1 MPVISPTI
9 PSTIP
14 STPSSMSSS
23 MSSLPRIKFLLE
35 PTSDAWIEQTLANM
49 ETILLD
55 HAHCERK
62 AASVA
67 LKLMARYPSHTKLV
81 HELTHLAQE
90 ELLHFHQ
97 VNSILADRNIPLAPL
112 NAPPYGATLTQVV
125 RRPEPDRFLDSLL
138 VSALIEA
145 RSHERLGLIGQ
156 HCEDQELAEFYRS
169 LMESEARHYG
179 LYWILADTYF
189 DRSVVMDR
197 LEAIAVVESEILST
211 LHPEPRI
218 HS

>member
-1 MPVISPTI
+1 MPT
-9 PSTIP
+9 
-14 STPSSMSSS
+14 STP
-23 MSSLPRIKFLLE
+23 SLPRIKFLLE
-35 PTSDAWIEQTLANM
+35 PTRDAWIEQTLANM
-49 ETILLD
+49 DIILLD
-55 HAHCERK
+55 HSNCERK

-67 LKLMARYPSHTKLV
+67 LKFMSRYPSNTKLV

-97 VNSILADRNIPLAPL
+97 VNTIMSRRNIPLAPL
-112 NAPPYGATLTQVV
+112 NAPPYGATLNQVV
-125 RRPEPDRFLDSLL
+125 RRPEPDRFLDMLL

-179 LYWILADTYF
+179 LYWVLADTYF
-189 DRSVVMDR
+189 DRSVVMER
-197 LEAIAVVESEILST
+197 LETIAIAESKILST
-211 LHPEPRI
+211 LHPEPRV

>member
-1 MPVISPTI
+1 MPTTAPT
-9 PSTIP
+9 
-14 STPSSMSSS
+14 
-23 MSSLPRIKFLLE
+23 LPRIKFLLE

-55 HAHCERK
+55 HSNCERK

-67 LKLMARYPSHTKLV
+67 LKFMSRYPSNTKLV

-90 ELLHFHQ
+90 ELLHFQQ
-97 VNSILADRNIPLAPL
+97 VNAIMHDRNIPLAPL
-112 NAPPYGATLTQVV
+112 NAPPYGATLNQVV
-125 RRPEPDRFLDSLL
+125 RRPEPDRFLDMLL

-156 HCEDQELAEFYRS
+156 HCDDQELAEFYRS

-179 LYWILADTYF
+179 LYWVLADTYF
-189 DRSVVMDR
+189 ERSVVMER
-197 LEAIAVVESEILST
+197 LEAIAIVESTILST
-211 LHPEPRI
+211 LHPEPRV

>member
-1 MPVISPTI
+1 M
-9 PSTIP
+9 
-14 STPSSMSSS
+14 
-23 MSSLPRIKFLLE
+23 
-35 PTSDAWIEQTLANM
+35 D
-49 ETILLD
+49 TILLD
-55 HAHCERK
+55 HSNCERK

-67 LKLMARYPSHTKLV
+67 LKFMSRYPSNTKLV

-90 ELLHFHQ
+90 ELLHFQQ
-97 VNSILADRNIPLAPL
+97 VNTIMSRRNIPLAPL
-112 NAPPYGATLTQVV
+112 NAPPYGATLNQVV
-125 RRPEPDRFLDSLL
+125 RRPEPDRLLDMLL

-156 HCEDQELAEFYRS
+156 YCEDQELAEFYRS

-179 LYWILADTYF
+179 LYWVLANTYF
-189 DRSVVMDR
+189 DRTVVMGR
-197 LEAIAVVESEILST
+197 LETIAIAESNILST

>member
-1 MPVISPTI
+1 MPTI
-9 PSTIP
+9 APT
-14 STPSSMSSS
+14 
-23 MSSLPRIKFLLE
+23 LPRIKFLLE
-35 PTSDAWIEQTLANM
+35 PTRDEWTQQTLANM
-49 ETILLD
+49 DTILLD
-55 HAHCERK
+55 HSNCERK

-67 LKLMARYPSHTKLV
+67 LKFMSRYPSNTKLV

-97 VNSILADRNIPLAPL
+97 VNQIMQDRNIPLAPL
-112 NAPPYGATLTQVV
+112 NAPPYGAALNQVV
-125 RRPEPDRFLDSLL
+125 RRPEPDRFLDMLL

-179 LYWILADTYF
+179 LYWVLADTYF
-189 DRSVVMDR
+189 DRSVVMER
-197 LEAIAVVESEILST
+197 LEAIAIVESNILST
-211 LHPEPRI
+211 LHPEPRV

>member
-1 MPVISPTI
+1 MPTTAPT
-9 PSTIP
+9 
-14 STPSSMSSS
+14 
-23 MSSLPRIKFLLE
+23 LPRIKFLLE
-35 PTSDAWIEQTLANM
+35 PTSDAWTEQTLANM

-55 HAHCERK
+55 HSNCERK

-67 LKLMARYPSHTKLV
+67 LKFMSRYPSNTKLV

-90 ELLHFHQ
+90 ELLHFQQ
-97 VNSILADRNIPLAPL
+97 VNTILADRNIPLAPL
-112 NAPPYGATLTQVV
+112 NAPPYGATLNQVV
-125 RRPEPDRFLDSLL
+125 RRPEPDRFLDMLL

-179 LYWILADTYF
+179 LYWVLADTYF
-189 DRSVVMDR
+189 ERSQVMER
-197 LEAIAVVESEILST
+197 LETIAVVESSILST
-211 LHPEPRI
+211 LHPEPRV

>member
-1 MPVISPTI
+1 MPT
-9 PSTIP
+9 
-14 STPSSMSSS
+14 STP
-23 MSSLPRIKFLLE
+23 SLPRIKFLLE

-49 ETILLD
+49 DTILLD
-55 HAHCERK
+55 HSNCERK

-67 LKLMARYPSHTKLV
+67 LKFMSRYPSNTKLV
-81 HELTHLAQE
+81 HELTYLAQE

-97 VNSILADRNIPLAPL
+97 VNTIMSDRNIPLAPL
-112 NAPPYGATLTQVV
+112 NAPPYGATLNQVV
-125 RRPEPDRFLDSLL
+125 RRPEPDRFLDMLL

-179 LYWILADTYF
+179 LYWVLADTYF
-189 DRSVVMDR
+189 DRSVVMER
-197 LEAIAVVESEILST
+197 LETIAIAESKILST
-211 LHPEPRI
+211 LHPEPRV